1 MDKLKKMIL
10 ITLVI
15 IIILIIAII
24 ICRKILIAKELEK
37 MEEEDVN
44 SQSNLGYEIL
54 GLKPELIR
62 EETTYFYVK
71 DCLDKVLTYATL
83 NNNEKLYDTLNKEY
97 KEKNNITKDNVLELT
112 KLNNISN
119 YEIKEMY
126 ALEGAS
132 YGSYY
137 LSVNYNDKYEYINI
151 NWDLKSLSFDL
162 SILTKEEFDK
172 YISTTIEEAEAD
184 EKTIE
189 RNDNNILS
197 NRRLSDSDIAEK
209 YLIDY
214 VDKAINSP
222 EEAYE
227 LLDEQYRNAKFK
239 TFDDFKSYV
248 QNNPAL
254 QKFYKKT
261 HYAVDDYDNQ
271 YEYLEAQSSIKVS
284 KYDVDKEDDY
294 RQYVCIDSFDNNYI
308 FKATSAMKYT
318 AILDTYTIDIPEFTE
333 KYAKANT
340 QEKVV
345 LNLNKFMLSLNNKDY
360 KYAYNVLA
368 NSFKQANFSSL
379 EEFENYAKET
389 FFDQNTF
396 EYVSYDSNGDTYYT
410 YTVTI
415 SDSTGQEVDT
425 VTKTFIIQLNEGTD
439 FVLSFNK

>member
-1 MDKLKKMIL
+1 MRNLKNVKQL
-10 ITLVI
+10 
-15 IIILIIAII
+15 
-24 ICRKILIAKELEK
+24 
-37 MEEEDVN
+37 
-44 SQSNLGYEIL
+44 Q
-54 GLKPELIR
+54 LK
-62 EETTYFYVK
+62 
-71 DCLDKVLTYATL
+71 
-83 NNNEKLYDTLNKEY
+83 
-97 KEKNNITKDNVLELT
+97 
-112 KLNNISN
+112 
-119 YEIKEMY
+119 
-126 ALEGAS
+126 
-132 YGSYY
+132 
-137 LSVNYNDKYEYINI
+137 
-151 NWDLKSLSFDL
+151 
-162 SILTKEEFDK
+162 
-172 YISTTIEEAEAD
+172 
-184 EKTIE
+184 E

-227 LLDEQYRNAKFK
+227 LLDEQYRNAKFE
-239 TFDDFKSYV
+239 TLDDFKSYV

-261 HYAVDDYDNQ
+261 HYSIEDYDNP
-271 YEYLEAQSSIKVS
+271 YEYVEAQSSITVP
-284 KYDVDKEDDY
+284 KYDLDKEDGY
-294 RQYVCIDSFDNNYI
+294 TQYVCIDSFENNYI

-318 AILDTYTIDIPEFTE
+318 VILDTYTIDIPEFTE

-340 QEKVV
+340 QEKVI

-360 KYAYNVLA
+360 KYAYSILA
-368 NSFKQANFSSL
+368 NSFKQANFPSL

-389 FFDQNTF
+389 FFDHNAF